1 MPCSDKTLLDA
12 YNSAFNVYKKSYDF
26 KAIGDEKNKIGL
38 ALDDLLKKKKDTKTS
53 ENQKKTEEIMKNW
66 MEE

>member
-12 YNSAFNVYKKSYDF
+12 YNSAFNVSKKSYDS
-26 KAIGDEKNKIGL
+26 KAIGDEKNKISL
-38 ALDDLLKKKKDTKTS
+38 ALENLLKQIKDTKTS
-53 ENQKKTEEIMKNW
+53 ENQNQTKEQMKTW